1 MKKKFLSRKF
11 IFTAIADITGLLT
24 MLIGNGTVTTI
35 IGAALMLV
43 ATIVFCIVEGTI
55 DAKSVKQISDSA
67 ETIAEALGADEK
79 VVDAIDKVGDVVED
93 LVDEDGGEASV
104 DEGK

>member
-24 MLIGNGTVTTI
+24 MLIGNGTITTI

-43 ATIVFCIVEGTI
+43 ATIVFCIVEGAI
-55 DAKSVKQISDSA
+55 DAKSVGQISDA
-67 ETIAEALGADEK
+67 VETIAGELGADEK
-79 VVDAIDKVGDVVED
+79 VVDTIDKIGFAIEE
-93 LVDEDGGEASV
+93 LVDENGGEDSV